1 MQEIVSQFQLIISS
15 TSGAVFVVVGL
26 TGVAHL
32 LAKFL
37 LAGLLRSTRLSRTTL
52 DDNLVGAI
60 QKPLLYF
67 VWLLGLSWAVD
78 IIDEANAIPLFSFAD
93 DVTRVAVIVLLA
105 WGLVRVISGIERVY
119 VTTGDDVG
127 ESEERS
133 IDASTAAAIAKLLRM
148 AVVITAALIIMQ
160 ALGYSISGVLA
171 FGGVG
176 GIAVGFAAQDLLSN
190 FFGALTIHLDR
201 PFKVGDWIRSPDK
214 DIEGTVEYIG
224 WRVTRIRT
232 FDMRP
237 LYVPNATFT
246 KIAVENPSRMLNRRI
261 YETVGVRYDDAAV
274 LEVIV
279 ADVEAMLRHHA
290 AIDTSRTL
298 MVNFN
303 AFGASS
309 LDFFV
314 YCFTHTTVWTE
325 YHQVKQ
331 DILFKIY
338 AIVAGHGADIA
349 YPTTR
354 VQWEQINPSP
364 EGSPAQ

>member
-1 MQEIVSQFQLIISS
+1 MQEIVSQFQQIMSS
-15 TSGAVFVVVGL
+15 TSGAVFVVIAI
-26 TGVAHL
+26 TAVAHL
-32 LAKFL
+32 IAKIL
-37 LAGLLRSTRLSRTTL
+37 LAGLLRSTRLSRTAL
-52 DDNLVGAI
+52 DDNLVEAV
-60 QKPLLYF
+60 QTPLLYF

-78 IIDEANAIPLFSFAD
+78 IIDASNELPIFSFAD
-93 DVTRVAVIVLLA
+93 DVTRVGVIVLLA
-105 WGLVRVISGIERVY
+105 WALVRIIRGVEAVYIER
-119 VTTGDDVG
+119 THTAG
-127 ESEERS
+127 EESRVDE
-133 IDASTAAAIAKLLRM
+133 STATAIAKLLRM
-148 AVVITAALIIMQ
+148 AVLITAGLIIMQ

-214 DIEGTVEYIG
+214 EIEGTVEHIG

-261 YETVGVRYDDAAV
+261 YETVGVRYDDASV
-274 LEVIV
+274 LEKIV
-279 ADVEAMLRHHA
+279 ADVEAMLRDHE
-290 AIDTSRTL
+290 AIDKGRTL

-314 YCFTHTTVWTE
+314 YCFTHTKVWTE
-325 YHQVKQ
+325 YHQIKQ
-331 DILFKIY
+331 DVLFKIY
-338 AIVAGHGADIA
+338 RIVEQHGGDIA

-354 VQWEQINPSP
+354 VQLENINPAP
-364 EGSPAQ
+364 EA

>member
-1 MQEIVSQFQLIISS
+1 MQEIVSQFQQIMSS
-15 TSGAVFVVVGL
+15 TSGAVFVVVAI
-26 TGVAHL
+26 TATVHL
-32 LAKFL
+32 IAKIL
-37 LAGLLRSTRLSRTTL
+37 LAGLLRSTRLSKTAL
-52 DDNLVGAI
+52 DDNLVEAV
-60 QKPLLYF
+60 QTPALYF
-67 VWLLGLSWAVD
+67 IWLIGVSWAVD
-78 IIDEANAIPLFSFAD
+78 IIDDTNDIPIFSFTD
-93 DVTRVAVIVLLA
+93 DIVRVGVIVLLA
-105 WGLVRVISGIERVY
+105 WGLVRVIRGVENVYIVQSQQRVDE
-119 VTTGDDVG
+119 G
-127 ESEERS
+127 R
-133 IDASTAAAIAKLLRM
+133 IDESTASAIAKLLRM
-148 AVVITAALIIMQ
+148 AVIITAGLIIMQ

-214 DIEGTVEYIG
+214 DIEGTVEHIG

-237 LYVPNATFT
+237 LYVPNSTFT

-274 LEVIV
+274 LEKIV
-279 ADVEAMLRHHA
+279 AEVDAMLRQHPE
-290 AIDTSRTL
+290 IDTGRTL

-325 YHQVKQ
+325 YHKIKQ
-331 DILFKIY
+331 DVLFKIH
-338 AIVAGHGADIA
+338 AIIEANGADIA

-354 VQWEQINPSP
+354 VQVDQVSLAP
-364 EGSPAQ
+364 EA

>member
-1 MQEIVSQFQLIISS
+1 MQEIVSQFQQIMST
-15 TSGAVFVVVGL
+15 TSGAVFFVIAITAVL
-26 TGVAHL
+26 HLVAKIL
-32 LAKFL
+32 LA
-37 LAGLLRSTRLSRTTL
+37 ALLRSTRLSKTAL
-52 DDNLVGAI
+52 DDNLVDAVTT
-60 QKPLLYF
+60 PLLYLI
-67 VWLLGLSWAVD
+67 WLLGLSWAVD
-78 IIDEANAIPLFSFAD
+78 IIDAANDIPIFAFSG
-93 DVTRVAVIVLLA
+93 DVTRVGVIVLLA
-105 WGLVRVISGIERVY
+105 WALVRVIKGIESVY
-119 VTTGDDVG
+119 IERAQARG
-127 ESEERS
+127 EETK
-133 IDASTAAAIAKLLRM
+133 IDESTAAAIAKLLRL
-148 AVVITAALIIMQ
+148 AVTITAALIIMQ

-214 DIEGTVEYIG
+214 DIEGTVEHIG

-246 KIAVENPSRMLNRRI
+246 KISVENPSRMLNRRI
-261 YETVGVRYDDAAV
+261 FETIGVRYDDAAI
-274 LEVIV
+274 LDAII
-279 ADVEAMLRHHA
+279 ADVEAMLREHS
-290 AIDTSRTL
+290 AIDKGRTL

-314 YCFTHTTVWTE
+314 YCFTHTIVWTE
-325 YHQVKQ
+325 FHSIKQ
-331 DILFKIY
+331 DVLFKIY
-338 AIVAGHGADIA
+338 QIVERHGADIA

-354 VQWEQINPSP
+354 VQLESLNLAP
-364 EGSPAQ
+364 EGSPEQ

>member
-1 MQEIVSQFQLIISS
+1 MQEIVSQFQQIMSS
-15 TSGAVFVVVGL
+15 TSGAVFIIVAL
-26 TGVAHL
+26 TATVHL
-32 LAKFL
+32 IAKFL
-37 LAGLLRSTRLSRTTL
+37 LAGLLRSTRLSKTAL
-52 DDNLVGAI
+52 DDNLVEAV
-60 QKPLLYF
+60 QTPLLYF
-67 VWLLGLSWAVD
+67 IWLLGVSWAVD
-78 IIDEANAIPLFSFAD
+78 IIDAANDIPIFAFAD
-93 DVTRVAVIVLLA
+93 EIVRVGVIVLLA
-105 WGLVRVISGIERVY
+105 WALVRVIRGVENVYIEQSQQRV
-119 VTTGDDVG
+119 D
-127 ESEERS
+127 ESR
-133 IDASTAAAIAKLLRM
+133 IDQSTASAIAKLLRM
-148 AVVITAALIIMQ
+148 AVIITAGLIIMQ

-214 DIEGTVEYIG
+214 DIEGTVEHIG

-261 YETVGVRYDDAAV
+261 YETVGVRYDDASL
-274 LEVIV
+274 LEKIV
-279 ADVEAMLRHHA
+279 TDVEAMLRQHPE
-290 AIDTSRTL
+290 IDKGRTL

-325 YHQVKQ
+325 FHKIKQ
-331 DILFKIY
+331 DVLFQIHR
-338 AIVAGHGADIA
+338 IIEQHGADIA

-354 VQWEQINPSP
+354 VQLEQINPAP
-364 EGSPAQ
+364 EGSPTR

>member
-15 TSGAVFVVVGL
+15 TSGAVFVVVAL

-32 LAKFL
+32 AAKFL
-37 LAGLLRSTRLSRTTL
+37 LVGLLRSTRLSRTTL
-52 DDNLVGAI
+52 DDNLVEAL

-67 VWLLGLSWAVD
+67 IWLLGLSWAVD
-78 IIDEANAIPLFSFAD
+78 IIDEANPTPLFSFAD
-93 DVTRVAVIVLLA
+93 DITRVGVIVLMA

-119 VTTGDDVG
+119 VAGGKDGDA
-127 ESEERS
+127 EERN
-133 IDASTAAAIAKLLRM
+133 IDASTAAAIAKLVRM
-148 AVVITAALIIMQ
+148 AVVITAVLIIMQ

-237 LYVPNATFT
+237 LYVPNSTFT

-261 YETVGVRYDDAAV
+261 YETVGVRYDDAEV
-274 LEVIV
+274 LANIV
-279 ADVEAMLRHHA
+279 TDVEAMLRQHA

-303 AFGASS
+303 AFGTSS

-325 YHQVKQ
+325 YHKVKQ
-331 DILFKIY
+331 DVLFNIH
-338 AIVAGHGADIA
+338 AIVAKHGADIA

-354 VQWEQINPSP
+354 VQWEPLSPSP
-364 EGSPAQ
+364 EELPAR

>member
-1 MQEIVSQFQLIISS
+1 MQEIVAQFQQIISS
-15 TSGAVFVVVGL
+15 TSGAVFAVVAL
-26 TGVAHL
+26 TAVLHL
-32 LAKFL
+32 LAKIL
-37 LAGLLRSTRLSRTTL
+37 LAGLLRSTRLSRTKL
-52 DDNLVGAI
+52 DDHLVEAV
-60 QKPLLYF
+60 QSPLLYF
-67 VWLLGLSWAVD
+67 IWLLGLSWAVD
-78 IIDEANAIPLFSFAD
+78 IIDSANELPIFAFAD
-93 DVTRVAVIVLLA
+93 DITRVAVIVLLVWA
-105 WGLVRVISGIERVY
+105 LTRIISGVESVY
-119 VTTGDDVG
+119 VEQSRNQGSAE
-127 ESEERS
+127 ESR
-133 IDASTAAAIAKLLRM
+133 IDEATAQAIAKLLRL
-148 AVVITAALIIMQ
+148 AVMVTGGLIIMQ

-214 DIEGTVEYIG
+214 DIEGTVEHIG

-232 FDMRP
+232 FQMRP
-237 LYVPNATFT
+237 LYVPNSTFT

-261 YETVGVRYDDAAV
+261 YETVGVRYDDSSV
-274 LEVIV
+274 LEKIIQ
-279 ADVEAMLRHHA
+279 DVEAMLKQHP
-290 AIDTSRTL
+290 AIDQGRTL

-325 YHQVKQ
+325 FHQIKQ
-331 DILFKIY
+331 DVLFQIHQ
-338 AIVAGHGADIA
+338 IVEKHGADIA

-354 VQWEQINPSP
+354 VQLETLNPAP
-364 EGSPAQ
+364 EV